1 MVELF
6 LLTLLI
12 ILIVLSI
19 RRGKPVVLDNPLI
32 IQRPGQY
39 HITLAPQLD
48 RAQTFIE
55 QIAARFSLSHPP
67 NGHGSNATPDDE
79 TCHARFPLPNP
90 LPQAGE
96 GANESLREFFV
107 KGELPSRFFEV
118 RDPGVLARE
127 GGSYLLAAAYR
138 SGMLYF
144 QAIDPQPLLR
154 DSDSHLKQIREFSGA
169 VLALHPLEHP
179 ADGDEAEKLR
189 NAVETAAQQ
198 MNITVK
204 TLADAD

>member
-55 QIAARFSLSHPP
+55 QIAARF
-67 NGHGSNATPDDE
+67 
-79 TCHARFPLPNP
+79 PLPNP
-90 LPQAGE
+90 PPQAGD
-96 GANESLREFFV
+96 GANESLREVFV
-107 KGELPSRFFEV
+107 KGALPSRFFEV

-127 GGSYLLAAAYR
+127 GSSYLLAAAYR
-138 SGMLYF
+138 GGLLYF
-144 QAIDPQPLLR
+144 HAD
-154 DSDSHLKQIREFSGA
+154 DS
-169 VLALHPLEHP
+169 
-179 ADGDEAEKLR
+179 
-189 NAVETAAQQ
+189 
-198 MNITVK
+198 
-204 TLADAD
+204 

>member
-67 NGHGSNATPDDE
+67 
-79 TCHARFPLPNP
+79 
-90 LPQAGE
+90 Q
-96 GANESLREFFV
+96 
-107 KGELPSRFFEV
+107 GELPSQFFEV
-118 RDPGVLARE
+118 RDPVFAPE
-127 GGSYLLAAAYR
+127 GSFYLLAAAYR
-138 SGMLYF
+138 GGLLYF
-144 QAIDPQPLLR
+144 QAINPQPLLR
-154 DSDSHLKQIREFSGA
+154 DADSHLKQVREFSEA

-179 ADGDEAEKLR
+179 ADGDEAGKLR
-189 NAVETAAQQ
+189 IAVEMAAQQ

-204 TLADAD
+204 MLPETGLIPVSCIMPDTDL

>member
-6 LLTLLI
+6 LLTLLVT
-12 ILIVLSI
+12 LIVLII
-19 RRGKPVVLDNPLI
+19 RCGKPERLDNPII
-32 IQRPGQY
+32 IQCPGQY

-55 QIAARFSLSHPP
+55 QIAARFALPHP
-67 NGHGSNATPDDE
+67 T
-79 TCHARFPLPNP
+79 
-90 LPQAGE
+90 Q
-96 GANESLREFFV
+96 
-107 KGELPSRFFEV
+107 GELPSQFFEV
-118 RDPGVLARE
+118 RDPGALARE
-127 GGSYLLAAAYR
+127 GSCYLLAAAYR
-138 SGMLYF
+138 GGLLYF

-154 DSDSHLKQIREFSGA
+154 DADSHLKQIREFSGA

-179 ADGDEAEKLR
+179 AGGDEAEKLR

-204 TLADAD
+204 MLADAD

>member
-6 LLTLLI
+6 LLTLLVT
-12 ILIVLSI
+12 LVVLVI

-55 QIAARFSLSHPP
+55 QISARFALSHPP
-67 NGHGSNATPDDE
+67 
-79 TCHARFPLPNP
+79 
-90 LPQAGE
+90 Q
-96 GANESLREFFV
+96 
-107 KGELPSRFFEV
+107 GELPSQFFEV

-127 GGSYLLAAAYR
+127 GSFYLLAVAYR
-138 SGMLYF
+138 GGLLYF
-144 QAIDPQPLLR
+144 QAINPQPLLR
-154 DSDSHLKQIREFSGA
+154 DADSHLKQIREFSGA

-179 ADGDEAEKLR
+179 AGVDEAEKLR
-189 NAVETAAQQ
+189 NAVETAALQ
-198 MNITVK
+198 MNVTVK
-204 TLADAD
+204 MLPEAD